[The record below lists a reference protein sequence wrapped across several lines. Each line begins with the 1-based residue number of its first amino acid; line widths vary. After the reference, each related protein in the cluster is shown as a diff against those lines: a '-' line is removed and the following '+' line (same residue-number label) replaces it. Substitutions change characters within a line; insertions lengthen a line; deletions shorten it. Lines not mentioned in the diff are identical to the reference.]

1 VLIHPAP
8 GAFAW
13 PAAMI
18 VWGPGFTSSA
28 HRHHC
33 VQLVMT
39 MRGRLRVRGA
49 AGEWKSCGACL
60 VRPDAVHE
68 IDARGS
74 MVLIGFLD
82 AESEVGAALCER
94 IGRDILC
101 LGQRV
106 VARWRAA
113 LEPPLTKAR
122 VEEWVKSELS
132 HARPTVRIHPKVGR
146 VLRYLREELGVA
158 EDFSLERLAAVS
170 GLSRSRLMHLFTESV
185 GVPIRPYVLWLRLQ
199 RAACDLMN
207 GASVTVA
214 AQNAGF
220 SDAAH
225 LTRTFRRML
234 GTTPSDLALR
244 KRASTGVSMQ
254 SVEQLATP
262 VSSANATEAARVR
275 LERTG

>member
-1 VLIHPAP
+1 MLIHPAP

-39 MRGRLRVRGA
+39 MRGRLRVRRG
-49 AGEWKSCGACL
+49 AGEWRRCGAWL
-60 VRPDAVHE
+60 VVPDPVREMA
-68 IDARGS
+68 ARGS

-132 HARPTVRIHPKVGR
+132 HARPTVRIHPKV
-146 VLRYLREELGVA
+146 
-158 EDFSLERLAAVS
+158 
-170 GLSRSRLMHLFTESV
+170 SR
-185 GVPIRPYVLWLRLQ
+185 
-199 RAACDLMN
+199 
-207 GASVTVA
+207 
-214 AQNAGF
+214 
-220 SDAAH
+220 
-225 LTRTFRRML
+225 
-234 GTTPSDLALR
+234 
-244 KRASTGVSMQ
+244 
-254 SVEQLATP
+254 
-262 VSSANATEAARVR
+262 
-275 LERTG
+275 